1 MAKTSEITKPYFSHD
16 ESASQDGKILKMFRD
31 FRKLAKEMSKE
42 ELESFVAVGAYG
54 IFWRIVEFMHGN
66 NLLVDDVDVLAD
78 DLRIE
83 TKYIQQILNDYEL
96 FRIEGD
102 CYISDRILK
111 NLNKQKSKSE
121 KNKVAVETRW
131 LLSDF
136 DKTYEDVFGRKPM
149 LSPEEIEALKKYSQQ
164 ISDLR
169 EKLPD
174 LIYTLKGLKFET
186 DTKFVPSANWLLK
199 GNNLLRLY
207 NGEFGKLKHK
217 LTEKEIKDA
226 EQKRAEEEAKK
237 NQPTDLELEC
247 RNCYNKIDSLEIIKK
262 YYAGMKKPSIQRGK
276 IFIIPTMRTELMEKF
291 DITDKEIIEMFN
303 KENEE

>member
-31 FRKLAKEMSKE
+31 FRKLSKEMTQE

-66 NLLVDDVDVLAD
+66 NLLVDDVDVIAD
-78 DLRIE
+78 DLRIDTRFIE
-83 TKYIQQILNDYEL
+83 MILNNYEL

-111 NLNKQKSKSE
+111 NLNKQQSKSE
-121 KNKVAVETRW
+121 KSKTAVETRW

-136 DKTYEDVFGRKPM
+136 DKNFEDIFGKKPV
-149 LSPEEIEALKKYSQQ
+149 LSSDEIEALKKYSQQ

-174 LIYTLKGLKFET
+174 LLYTLKGLKFET

-217 LTEKEIKDA
+217 LTEKEIA
-226 EQKRAEEEAKK
+226 EQKKKQEQEEAKR
-237 NQPTDLELEC
+237 NEPSELELQVE
-247 RNCYNKIDSLEIIKK
+247 KISSKADALDLIVEQYKGK
-262 YYAGMKKPSIQRGK
+262 SIPMSMGK
-276 IFIIPTMRTELMEKF
+276 IFILPTLKDLMNKF
-291 DITDKEIIEMFN
+291 DITTAEVIERHKEF
-303 KENEE
+303 EE

>member
-31 FRKLAKEMSKE
+31 FRKLSKEMTQE

-66 NLLVDDVDVLAD
+66 NLLVDDVDVIAD
-78 DLRIE
+78 DLRID
-83 TKYIQQILNDYEL
+83 TKFIEMILNNYEL

-111 NLNKQKSKSE
+111 NLNKQQSKSE
-121 KNKVAVETRW
+121 KSKTAVETRW

-136 DKTYEDVFGRKPM
+136 DKNFEDIFGRKPV
-149 LSPEEIEALKKYSQQ
+149 LSSDEIEALKKYSQQ

-174 LIYTLKGLKFET
+174 LLYTLKGLKFET

-217 LTEKEIKDA
+217 LTEKEIA
-226 EQKRAEEEAKK
+226 EQKKLQEEKEAELNK
-237 NQPTDLELEC
+237 PSELEMQAE
-247 RNCYNKIDSLEIIKK
+247 RISSKADALDFIVGLY
-262 YYAGMKKPSIQRGK
+262 RGK
-276 IFIIPTMRTELMEKF
+276 SIPMNSGKMFLIPTLKDLAKKF
-291 DITDKEIIEMFN
+291 DITNAEIIERH
-303 KENEE
+303 KEIEE

>member
-31 FRKLAKEMSKE
+31 FRKLSKEMTRE

-66 NLLVDDVDVLAD
+66 NLLVNDVDVIAD
-78 DLRIE
+78 DLRID
-83 TKYIQQILNDYEL
+83 TKFIEMILNNYEL

-111 NLNKQKSKSE
+111 NLNKQQSKSE
-121 KNKVAVETRW
+121 KSKTAVETRW

-136 DKTYEDVFGRKPM
+136 DKNFEDIFGKKPV
-149 LSPEEIEALKKYSQQ
+149 LSSDEIEALKKYSQQ

-174 LIYTLKGLKFET
+174 LLYTLKGLKFET

-217 LTEKEIKDA
+217 LTEKEIA
-226 EQKRAEEEAKK
+226 EQKKLQEEKEAELNK
-237 NQPTDLELEC
+237 PSELEMQAE
-247 RNCYNKIDSLEIIKK
+247 RISSKADALDFIVGQYRGK
-262 YYAGMKKPSIQRGK
+262 SIPMNSGK
-276 IFIIPTMRTELMEKF
+276 IFLIPTLKDLAKKF
-291 DITDKEIIEMFN
+291 DITNAEIIERH
-303 KENEE
+303 KEIEE

>member
-31 FRKLAKEMSKE
+31 FRKLSKEMTQE

-66 NLLVDDVDVLAD
+66 NLLVDDVDVIAD
-78 DLRIE
+78 DLRID
-83 TKYIQQILNDYEL
+83 TKFIEMILNNYEL

-111 NLNKQKSKSE
+111 NLNKQQSKSE
-121 KNKVAVETRW
+121 KSKTAVETRW

-136 DKTYEDVFGRKPM
+136 DKNFEDIFGKKPV
-149 LSPEEIEALKKYSQQ
+149 LSSDEIEALKKYSQQ

-174 LIYTLKGLKFET
+174 LLYTLKGLKFET

-207 NGEFGKLKHK
+207 NGEFGNLKHK
-217 LTEKEIKDA
+217 LTEKEIA
-226 EQKRAEEEAKK
+226 EQKKLQEEKEAELNKPA
-237 NQPTDLELEC
+237 ELEMQAE
-247 RNCYNKIDSLEIIKK
+247 RISSKADALDFIVGQY
-262 YYAGMKKPSIQRGK
+262 RGK
-276 IFIIPTMRTELMEKF
+276 SIPMNSGRIFLIPTLKDLAKKF
-291 DITDKEIIEMFN
+291 DITNAEIIERH
-303 KENEE
+303 KEIEE

>member
-31 FRKLAKEMSKE
+31 FRKLSKEMTQE

-66 NLLVDDVDVLAD
+66 NLLVDDVDVIAD
-78 DLRIE
+78 DLRID
-83 TKYIQQILNDYEL
+83 TKFIEMILNNYEL
-96 FRIEGD
+96 FRIKGD

-111 NLNKQKSKSE
+111 NLNKQQSKSE
-121 KNKVAVETRW
+121 KSKTAVETRW

-136 DKTYEDVFGRKPM
+136 DKNFEDIFGKKPV
-149 LSPEEIEALKKYSQQ
+149 LSSDEIEALKKYSQQ

-174 LIYTLKGLKFET
+174 LLYTLKGLKFET

-207 NGEFGKLKHK
+207 NGEFGNLKHK
-217 LTEKEIKDA
+217 LTEKEIA
-226 EQKRAEEEAKK
+226 EQKKLQEEKEAELNK
-237 NQPTDLELEC
+237 PSELEMQAE
-247 RNCYNKIDSLEIIKK
+247 RISSKADALDFIVGQY
-262 YYAGMKKPSIQRGK
+262 RGK
-276 IFIIPTMRTELMEKF
+276 SIPMNSGRIFLIPTLKDLAKKF
-291 DITDKEIIEMFN
+291 DITNTEIIERH
-303 KENEE
+303 KEIEE

>member
-31 FRKLAKEMSKE
+31 FRKLSKEMTRE

-66 NLLVDDVDVLAD
+66 NLLVDDVDVIAD
-78 DLRIE
+78 DLRIDTRFIE
-83 TKYIQQILNDYEL
+83 MILNNYEL

-111 NLNKQKSKSE
+111 NLNKQQSKSE
-121 KNKVAVETRW
+121 KSKTAVETRW

-136 DKTYEDVFGRKPM
+136 DKNFEDIFGKKPV
-149 LSPEEIEALKKYSQQ
+149 LSSDEIEALKKYSQQ

-174 LIYTLKGLKFET
+174 LLYTLKGLKFET
-186 DTKFVPSANWLLK
+186 DTKFVPSVNWLLK

-217 LTEKEIKDA
+217 LTEKEIA
-226 EQKRAEEEAKK
+226 EQKKLQEEKEAELNK
-237 NQPTDLELEC
+237 PSELEMQAE
-247 RNCYNKIDSLEIIKK
+247 RISSKADALDFIVGQYRGK
-262 YYAGMKKPSIQRGK
+262 SIPMNSGK
-276 IFIIPTMRTELMEKF
+276 IFLIPTLKDLAKKF
-291 DITDKEIIEMFN
+291 DITNAEIIERH
-303 KENEE
+303 KEIEE

>member
-31 FRKLAKEMSKE
+31 FRKLSKEMTQE

-66 NLLVDDVDVLAD
+66 NLLVDDVDVIAD
-78 DLRIE
+78 DLRIDTRFIE
-83 TKYIQQILNDYEL
+83 MILNNYEL

-111 NLNKQKSKSE
+111 NLNKQQSKSE
-121 KNKVAVETRW
+121 KSKTAVETRW

-136 DKTYEDVFGRKPM
+136 DKNFEDIFGKKPV
-149 LSPEEIEALKKYSQQ
+149 LSSDEIEALKKYSQQ

-174 LIYTLKGLKFET
+174 LLYTLKGLKFET

-217 LTEKEIKDA
+217 LTEKEIA
-226 EQKRAEEEAKK
+226 EQKKKQEQEEAKR
-237 NQPTDLELEC
+237 NEPSELELQVE
-247 RNCYNKIDSLEIIKK
+247 KISSK
-262 YYAGMKKPSIQRGK
+262 AGALDLIVEQYKGKSIPMSMGK
-276 IFIIPTMRTELMEKF
+276 IFILPTLKDLMNKF
-291 DITDKEIIEMFN
+291 DITTAEVIERHKEF
-303 KENEE
+303 EE

>member
-31 FRKLAKEMSKE
+31 FRKMSKEMTRE

-54 IFWRIVEFMHGN
+54 VFWRIVEFMHGN

-78 DLRIE
+78 DLRID

-111 NLNKQKSKSE
+111 NLNKQQSKSE
-121 KNKVAVETRW
+121 KSKTAVETRW

-136 DKTYEDVFGRKPM
+136 DKNYEDVFGKKPV
-149 LSPEEIEALKKYSQQ
+149 LSSEEIEALKKYSQQ

-207 NGEFGKLKHK
+207 NGEFGKLRHK
-217 LTEKEIKDA
+217 KTESEIKA
-226 EQKRAEEEAKK
+226 EQKRIEQEEAERNK
-237 NQPTDLELEC
+237 PSELELQIE
-247 RNCYNKIDSLEIIKK
+247 RISGKADAIQFIKDFYSGKRVVINCGR
-262 YYAGMKKPSIQRGK
+262 A
-276 IFIIPTMRTELMEKF
+276 FILPTLRTLTEKF
-291 DITDKEIIEMFN
+291 DITEKELLDNLQN
-303 KENEE
+303 KEEE

>member
-31 FRKLAKEMSKE
+31 FRKLSKEMTQE

-66 NLLVDDVDVLAD
+66 NLLVDDVDVIAD
-78 DLRIE
+78 DLRID
-83 TKYIQQILNDYEL
+83 TKFIEMILNNYEL

-111 NLNKQKSKSE
+111 NLNKQQSKSE
-121 KNKVAVETRW
+121 KSKTAVETRW

-136 DKTYEDVFGRKPM
+136 DKNFEDIFGKKPV
-149 LSPEEIEALKKYSQQ
+149 LSSDEIEALKKYSQQ

-174 LIYTLKGLKFET
+174 LLYTLKGLKFET

-207 NGEFGKLKHK
+207 NGEFGNLKHN
-217 LTEKEIKDA
+217 LTEKEIA
-226 EQKRAEEEAKK
+226 EQKKLQEEKEAELNK
-237 NQPTDLELEC
+237 PSELEMQAE
-247 RNCYNKIDSLEIIKK
+247 RISGKADALDFIVGQY
-262 YYAGMKKPSIQRGK
+262 RGK
-276 IFIIPTMRTELMEKF
+276 SIPMNSGRIFLIPTLKDLAKKF
-291 DITDKEIIEMFN
+291 DITNAEIIERH
-303 KENEE
+303 KEIEE

>member
-31 FRKLAKEMSKE
+31 FRKLSKEMTQE

-66 NLLVDDVDVLAD
+66 NLLVDDVDVIAD
-78 DLRIE
+78 DLRID
-83 TKYIQQILNDYEL
+83 TKFIEMILNNYEL

-111 NLNKQKSKSE
+111 NLNKQQSKSE
-121 KNKVAVETRW
+121 KSKTAVETRW

-136 DKTYEDVFGRKPM
+136 DKNFEDIFGKKPV
-149 LSPEEIEALKKYSQQ
+149 LSSDEIEALKKYSQQ

-174 LIYTLKGLKFET
+174 LLYTLKDLKFET

-207 NGEFGKLKHK
+207 NGEFGNLKHK
-217 LTEKEIKDA
+217 LTEKEIA
-226 EQKRAEEEAKK
+226 EQKKLQEEKEAELNK
-237 NQPTDLELEC
+237 PSELEMQAE
-247 RNCYNKIDSLEIIKK
+247 RISSKADALDFIVGQY
-262 YYAGMKKPSIQRGK
+262 RGK
-276 IFIIPTMRTELMEKF
+276 SIPMNSGRIFLIPTLKDLAKKF
-291 DITDKEIIEMFN
+291 DITNAEIIERH
-303 KENEE
+303 KEIEE

>member
-31 FRKLAKEMSKE
+31 FRKLSKEMTQE
-42 ELESFVAVGAYG
+42 ELESFVVVGAYG

-66 NLLVDDVDVLAD
+66 NLLVDDVDVIAD
-78 DLRIE
+78 DLRID
-83 TKYIQQILNDYEL
+83 TKFIEMILNNYEL

-111 NLNKQKSKSE
+111 NLNKQQSKSE
-121 KNKVAVETRW
+121 KSKTAVETRW

-136 DKTYEDVFGRKPM
+136 DKNFEDIFGKKPV
-149 LSPEEIEALKKYSQQ
+149 LSSDEIEALKKYSQQ

-174 LIYTLKGLKFET
+174 LLYTLKGLKFET

-207 NGEFGKLKHK
+207 NGEFGNLKHK
-217 LTEKEIKDA
+217 LTEKEIA
-226 EQKRAEEEAKK
+226 EQKKLQEEKEAELNK
-237 NQPTDLELEC
+237 PSELEMQAE
-247 RNCYNKIDSLEIIKK
+247 RISSKADALDFIVGQY
-262 YYAGMKKPSIQRGK
+262 RGK
-276 IFIIPTMRTELMEKF
+276 SIPMNSGRIFLIPTLKDLAKKF
-291 DITDKEIIEMFN
+291 DITNAEIIERH
-303 KENEE
+303 KEIEE

>member
-31 FRKLAKEMSKE
+31 FRKLSKEMTQE

-66 NLLVDDVDVLAD
+66 NLLVDDVDVIAD
-78 DLRIE
+78 DLRIDTRFIE
-83 TKYIQQILNDYEL
+83 MILNNYEL

-111 NLNKQKSKSE
+111 NLNKQQSKSE
-121 KNKVAVETRW
+121 KSKTAVETRW

-136 DKTYEDVFGRKPM
+136 DKNFEDIFGKKPV
-149 LSPEEIEALKKYSQQ
+149 LSSDEIEALKKYSQQ

-174 LIYTLKGLKFET
+174 LLYTLKGLKFET

-217 LTEKEIKDA
+217 LTEKEIA
-226 EQKRAEEEAKK
+226 EQKKKQEQEEAKR
-237 NQPTDLELEC
+237 NEPSELELQVE
-247 RNCYNKIDSLEIIKK
+247 KISSKADALDLIVEQYKGK
-262 YYAGMKKPSIQRGK
+262 SIPMSMGK
-276 IFIIPTMRTELMEKF
+276 IFILPTLKDLMNKF
-291 DITDKEIIEMFN
+291 DITTAEVVERHKEF
-303 KENEE
+303 EE

>member
-31 FRKLAKEMSKE
+31 FRKMSKEMTRE

-54 IFWRIVEFMHGN
+54 VFWRIVEFMHGN

-78 DLRIE
+78 DLRID

-111 NLNKQKSKSE
+111 NLNKQQSKSE
-121 KNKVAVETRW
+121 KNKKSAETRW

-136 DKTYEDVFGRKPM
+136 DKNYEDVFGKKPV
-149 LSPEEIEALKKYSQQ
+149 LSSEEIEALKKYSQQ

-207 NGEFGKLKHK
+207 NGEFGKLRHRK
-217 LTEKEIKDA
+217 TEKEIKAEEAELNA
-226 EQKRAEEEAKK
+226 EQLEREESEKKRQAE
-237 NQPTDLELEC
+237 
-247 RNCYNKIDSLEIIKK
+247 IDSIDSKADAIEYISK
-262 YYAGMKKPSIQRGK
+262 YTFNAGGK
-276 IFIIPTMRTELMEKF
+276 LFVNPAVQPLQTKF
-291 DITDKEIIEMFN
+291 DITIQELREYIATK
-303 KENEE
+303 NEGV

>member
-31 FRKLAKEMSKE
+31 FRKLSKEMTQE

-66 NLLVDDVDVLAD
+66 NLLVDDVDVIAD
-78 DLRIE
+78 DLRID
-83 TKYIQQILNDYEL
+83 TKFIEMILNNYEL

-111 NLNKQKSKSE
+111 NLNKQQSKSE
-121 KNKVAVETRW
+121 KSKTAVETRW

-136 DKTYEDVFGRKPM
+136 DKNFEDIFGKKPV
-149 LSPEEIEALKKYSQQ
+149 LSSDEIEALKKYSQQ

-174 LIYTLKGLKFET
+174 LLYTLKGLKFET

-207 NGEFGKLKHK
+207 NGEFGNLKHK
-217 LTEKEIKDA
+217 LTEKEIA
-226 EQKRAEEEAKK
+226 EQKKLQEEKEAELNK
-237 NQPTDLELEC
+237 PSELEMQAE
-247 RNCYNKIDSLEIIKK
+247 RISSKADALDFIVGQYREK
-262 YYAGMKKPSIQRGK
+262 SIPMNSGR
-276 IFIIPTMRTELMEKF
+276 IFLIPTLKDLAKKF
-291 DITDKEIIEMFN
+291 DITNAEIIERH
-303 KENEE
+303 KEIEE

>member
-31 FRKLAKEMSKE
+31 FRKLSKEMTQE

-66 NLLVDDVDVLAD
+66 NLLVDDVDVIAD
-78 DLRIE
+78 DLRID
-83 TKYIQQILNDYEL
+83 TKFIEMILNNYEL

-111 NLNKQKSKSE
+111 NLNKQQSKSE
-121 KNKVAVETRW
+121 KSKTAVETRW

-136 DKTYEDVFGRKPM
+136 DKNFEDIFGKKPV
-149 LSPEEIEALKKYSQQ
+149 LSSDEIEALKKYSQQ

-174 LIYTLKGLKFET
+174 LLYTLKGLKFET

-207 NGEFGKLKHK
+207 NGEFGNLKHK
-217 LTEKEIKDA
+217 LTEKEIA
-226 EQKRAEEEAKK
+226 EQKKLQEEKEAELNK
-237 NQPTDLELEC
+237 PSELEMQAE
-247 RNCYNKIDSLEIIKK
+247 RISSKADALDFIVGQY
-262 YYAGMKKPSIQRGK
+262 RGK
-276 IFIIPTMRTELMEKF
+276 SIPMNSGRIFLIPTLKDLAKKF
-291 DITDKEIIEMFN
+291 DITNAEIIERH
-303 KENEE
+303 KEIEE

>member
-31 FRKLAKEMSKE
+31 FRKLSKEMTQE

-66 NLLVDDVDVLAD
+66 NLLVDDVDVIAD
-78 DLRIE
+78 DLRID
-83 TKYIQQILNDYEL
+83 TKFIEMILNNYEL

-111 NLNKQKSKSE
+111 NLNKQQSKSE
-121 KNKVAVETRW
+121 KNKKSAETRW

-136 DKTYEDVFGRKPM
+136 DKNFEDIFGKKPV
-149 LSPEEIEALKKYSQQ
+149 LSSDEIEALKKYSQQ

-174 LIYTLKGLKFET
+174 LLYTLKGLKFET

-207 NGEFGKLKHK
+207 NGEFGNLKHK
-217 LTEKEIKDA
+217 LTEKEIA
-226 EQKRAEEEAKK
+226 EQKKLQEEKEAELNK
-237 NQPTDLELEC
+237 PSELEMQAE
-247 RNCYNKIDSLEIIKK
+247 RISSKADALDFIVGQY
-262 YYAGMKKPSIQRGK
+262 RGK
-276 IFIIPTMRTELMEKF
+276 SIPMNSGRIFLIPTLKDLAKKF
-291 DITDKEIIEMFN
+291 DITNAEIIERH
-303 KENEE
+303 KEIEE

>member
-1 MAKTSEITKPYFSHD
+1 
-16 ESASQDGKILKMFRD
+16 MFRD
-31 FRKLAKEMSKE
+31 FHKLSKEMTRE

-66 NLLVDDVDVLAD
+66 NLLVNDVDVIAD
-78 DLRIE
+78 DLRID
-83 TKYIQQILNDYEL
+83 TKFIEMILNNYEL

-111 NLNKQKSKSE
+111 NLNKQQSKSE
-121 KNKVAVETRW
+121 KSKTAVETRW

-136 DKTYEDVFGRKPM
+136 DKNFEDIFGKKPV
-149 LSPEEIEALKKYSQQ
+149 LSSDEIEALKKYSQQ

-174 LIYTLKGLKFET
+174 LLYTLKGLKFET

-217 LTEKEIKDA
+217 LTEKEIA
-226 EQKRAEEEAKK
+226 EQKKLQEEKEAELNK
-237 NQPTDLELEC
+237 PSELEMQAE
-247 RNCYNKIDSLEIIKK
+247 RISSKADALDFIVGQYRGK
-262 YYAGMKKPSIQRGK
+262 SIPMNSGK
-276 IFIIPTMRTELMEKF
+276 IFLIPTLKDLAKKF
-291 DITDKEIIEMFN
+291 DITNAEIIERH
-303 KENEE
+303 KEIEE

>member
-31 FRKLAKEMSKE
+31 FRKMSKEMTRE

-54 IFWRIVEFMHGN
+54 VFWRIVEFMHGN

-78 DLRIE
+78 DLRID

-111 NLNKQKSKSE
+111 NLNKQQSKSE
-121 KNKVAVETRW
+121 KNKKSAETRW

-136 DKTYEDVFGRKPM
+136 DKNYEDVFGKKPV
-149 LSPEEIEALKKYSQQ
+149 LSSEEIEALKKYSQQ

-207 NGEFGKLKHK
+207 NGEFGKLRHRK
-217 LTEKEIKDA
+217 TEKEIKAEEAELNA
-226 EQKRAEEEAKK
+226 EQLEREESEKKRQAE
-237 NQPTDLELEC
+237 
-247 RNCYNKIDSLEIIKK
+247 IDSIDSKADAVEYISK
-262 YYAGMKKPSIQRGK
+262 YTFNAGGK
-276 IFIIPTMRTELMEKF
+276 LFVNPAVQPLQTKF
-291 DITDKEIIEMFN
+291 DITIQELREYIATK
-303 KENEE
+303 NEGV

>member
-31 FRKLAKEMSKE
+31 FRKLSKEMTQE

-66 NLLVDDVDVLAD
+66 NLLVDDVDVIAD
-78 DLRIE
+78 DLRID
-83 TKYIQQILNDYEL
+83 TKFIEMILNNYEL

-111 NLNKQKSKSE
+111 NLNKQQSKSE
-121 KNKVAVETRW
+121 KSKTAVETRW

-136 DKTYEDVFGRKPM
+136 DKNFEDIFGKKPV
-149 LSPEEIEALKKYSQQ
+149 LSSDEIEALKKYSQQ

-174 LIYTLKGLKFET
+174 LLYTLKGLKFET

-217 LTEKEIKDA
+217 LTEKEIA
-226 EQKRAEEEAKK
+226 EQKKLQEEKEAELNK
-237 NQPTDLELEC
+237 PSELEMQAE
-247 RNCYNKIDSLEIIKK
+247 RISSKADALDFIVGQYRGK
-262 YYAGMKKPSIQRGK
+262 SIPMNSGK
-276 IFIIPTMRTELMEKF
+276 IFLIPTLKDLAKKF
-291 DITDKEIIEMFN
+291 DITNAEIIERH
-303 KENEE
+303 KEIEE

>member
-1 MAKTSEITKPYFSHD
+1 MAKTSEITKPYF
-16 ESASQDGKILKMFRD
+16 SASQDGKILKMFRD
-31 FRKLAKEMSKE
+31 FRKLSKEMTRE

-66 NLLVDDVDVLAD
+66 NLLVNDVDVIAD
-78 DLRIE
+78 DLRID
-83 TKYIQQILNDYEL
+83 TKFIEMILNNYEL

-111 NLNKQKSKSE
+111 NLNKQQSKSE
-121 KNKVAVETRW
+121 KSKTAVETRW

-136 DKTYEDVFGRKPM
+136 DKNFEDIFGKKPV
-149 LSPEEIEALKKYSQQ
+149 LSSDEIEALKKYSQQ

-174 LIYTLKGLKFET
+174 LLYTLKGLKFET

-217 LTEKEIKDA
+217 LTEKEIA
-226 EQKRAEEEAKK
+226 EQKKLQEEKEAELNK
-237 NQPTDLELEC
+237 PSELEMQAE
-247 RNCYNKIDSLEIIKK
+247 RISSKADALDFIVGQYKNISHTYIERLSKK
-262 YYAGMKKPSIQRGK
+262 V
-276 IFIIPTMRTELMEKF
+276 
-291 DITDKEIIEMFN
+291 
-303 KENEE
+303 

>member
-31 FRKLAKEMSKE
+31 FRKLSKEMTRE

-66 NLLVDDVDVLAD
+66 NLLVDDVDVIAD
-78 DLRIE
+78 DLRID
-83 TKYIQQILNDYEL
+83 TKFIEMILNNYEL

-111 NLNKQKSKSE
+111 NLNKQQSKSE
-121 KNKVAVETRW
+121 KNKKSAETRW

-136 DKTYEDVFGRKPM
+136 DKNFEDIFGKKPV
-149 LSPEEIEALKKYSQQ
+149 LSSDEIEALKKYSQQ

-174 LIYTLKGLKFET
+174 LLYTLKGLKFET

-217 LTEKEIKDA
+217 LTEKEIA
-226 EQKRAEEEAKK
+226 EQKKKQEQEEAKR
-237 NQPTDLELEC
+237 NEPSELELQVE
-247 RNCYNKIDSLEIIKK
+247 KISSKADALDLIVEQYKGK
-262 YYAGMKKPSIQRGK
+262 SIPMSMGK
-276 IFIIPTMRTELMEKF
+276 IFILPTLKDLMNKF
-291 DITDKEIIEMFN
+291 DITTAEVIERHKEF
-303 KENEE
+303 EE

>member
-31 FRKLAKEMSKE
+31 FRKLSKEMTKE

-66 NLLVDDVDVLAD
+66 NLLVNDVDVLAD
-78 DLRIE
+78 DLRID
-83 TKYIQQILNDYEL
+83 TKYIEQILNNYEL

-111 NLNKQKSKSE
+111 NLNKQQSKSE
-121 KNKVAVETRW
+121 KSKNAVETRW

-136 DKTYEDVFGRKPM
+136 DKNYEDVFGIKPV
-149 LSPEEIEALKKYSQQ
+149 LSTEEIEVLKKYSTQ

-174 LIYTLKGLKFET
+174 IIYTLKGLKFET
-186 DTKFVPSANWLLK
+186 DIKFVPSANWLLK

-217 LTEKEIKDA
+217 LTESEIAEQRKREEEERAERNKPSEIEMQIESVSGKAEALDIIANYYKDRQLVESRGKLMLFPPFRSLVQKFDLTNKEIK
-226 EQKRAEEEAKK
+226 EVCQH
-237 NQPTDLELEC
+237 
-247 RNCYNKIDSLEIIKK
+247 
-262 YYAGMKKPSIQRGK
+262 
-276 IFIIPTMRTELMEKF
+276 
-291 DITDKEIIEMFN
+291 

>member
-78 DLRIE
+78 DLRID
-83 TKYIQQILNDYEL
+83 TKYIEQILNGYEL

-121 KNKVAVETRW
+121 KNKVAVEVRW

-136 DKTYEDVFGRKPM
+136 DKNYEDVFGRKPM

-164 ISDLR
+164 INDLR

-217 LTEKEIKDA
+217 LTEKEIADL
-226 EQKRAEEEAKK
+226 KRKEEEERAKLEE
-237 NQPTDLELEC
+237 PTELELRVE
-247 RNCYNKIDSLEIIKK
+247 KASGKFEALEIIKE
-262 YYAGMKKPSIQRGK
+262 YHANKKLVIQRGK
-276 IFIIPTMRTELMEKF
+276 PFIIPTLRILVERF
-291 DITDKEIIEMFN
+291 DLTDKEIIDVCN

>member
-31 FRKLAKEMSKE
+31 FRKLSKEMTKE

-66 NLLVDDVDVLAD
+66 NLLVNDVDVLAD
-78 DLRIE
+78 DLRID
-83 TKYIQQILNDYEL
+83 TKYIEQILNNYEL

-111 NLNKQKSKSE
+111 NLNKQQSKSE
-121 KNKVAVETRW
+121 KSKSAVETRW

-136 DKTYEDVFGRKPM
+136 DKNYEDVFGKKPV
-149 LSPEEIEALKKYSQQ
+149 LSSEEIEALKKYSQQ

-174 LIYTLKGLKFET
+174 LIYTLKGLKFDT

-217 LTEKEIKDA
+217 LTESEIAEQRKREEEERAERNKPSEIEMQIESVSGKAEALDIIANYYKDRQLVESRGKLMLFPPFRSLVQKFDLTNKEIK
-226 EQKRAEEEAKK
+226 EVCQH
-237 NQPTDLELEC
+237 
-247 RNCYNKIDSLEIIKK
+247 
-262 YYAGMKKPSIQRGK
+262 
-276 IFIIPTMRTELMEKF
+276 
-291 DITDKEIIEMFN
+291 

>member
-31 FRKLAKEMSKE
+31 FRKLSKEMTQE

-66 NLLVDDVDVLAD
+66 NLLVDDVDVIAD
-78 DLRIE
+78 DLRID
-83 TKYIQQILNDYEL
+83 TKFIEMILNNYEL

-111 NLNKQKSKSE
+111 NLNKQQSKSE
-121 KNKVAVETRW
+121 KSKTAVETRW

-136 DKTYEDVFGRKPM
+136 DKNFEDIFGKKPV
-149 LSPEEIEALKKYSQQ
+149 LSSDEIEALKKYSQQ

-174 LIYTLKGLKFET
+174 LLYTLKGLKFET

-217 LTEKEIKDA
+217 LTEKEIA
-226 EQKRAEEEAKK
+226 EQKKKQEQEEAKR
-237 NQPTDLELEC
+237 NEPSELELQVE
-247 RNCYNKIDSLEIIKK
+247 KISSKADALDLIVEQYKEK
-262 YYAGMKKPSIQRGK
+262 SIPMSMGK
-276 IFIIPTMRTELMEKF
+276 IFILPTLKDLMNKF
-291 DITDKEIIEMFN
+291 DITTAEVIERHKEF
-303 KENEE
+303 EE

>member
-31 FRKLAKEMSKE
+31 FRKLSKEMTQE

-66 NLLVDDVDVLAD
+66 NLLVDDVDVIAD
-78 DLRIE
+78 DLRID
-83 TKYIQQILNDYEL
+83 TKFIEMILNNYEL

-111 NLNKQKSKSE
+111 NLNKQQSKSE
-121 KNKVAVETRW
+121 KSKTAVETRW

-136 DKTYEDVFGRKPM
+136 DKNFEDIFGKKPV
-149 LSPEEIEALKKYSQQ
+149 LSSDEIEALKKYSQQ

-174 LIYTLKGLKFET
+174 LLYTLKGLKFET

-207 NGEFGKLKHK
+207 NGEFGNLKHK
-217 LTEKEIKDA
+217 LTEKEIA
-226 EQKRAEEEAKK
+226 EQKKLQEEKEAELNK
-237 NQPTDLELEC
+237 PSELEMQAE
-247 RNCYNKIDSLEIIKK
+247 RISSKADALDFIVGQYRGK
-262 YYAGMKKPSIQRGK
+262 SIPMNSGK
-276 IFIIPTMRTELMEKF
+276 IFLIPTLKDLAKKF
-291 DITDKEIIEMFN
+291 DITNAEIIERH
-303 KENEE
+303 KEIEE

>member
-31 FRKLAKEMSKE
+31 FRKLAKEMTKE

-66 NLLVDDVDVLAD
+66 NLLVNDVDVLAD
-78 DLRIE
+78 DLRID
-83 TKYIQQILNDYEL
+83 TKYIEQILNGYEL

-111 NLNKQKSKSE
+111 NLNKQQSKSE
-121 KNKVAVETRW
+121 KSKVAVETRW

-136 DKTYEDVFGRKPM
+136 DKNYEDIFGKKPV
-149 LSPEEIEALKKYSQQ
+149 LSTEEIDALKKYSQQ

-174 LIYTLKGLKFET
+174 IIYTLKGLKFET
-186 DTKFVPSANWLLK
+186 DTKFVPSVNWLLK

-207 NGEFGKLKHK
+207 NGEFGNLKHK
-217 LTEKEIKDA
+217 LTEREIA
-226 EQKRAEEEAKK
+226 EQRKKAEQEQAERNK
-237 NQPTDLELEC
+237 PSELELRVE
-247 RNCYNKIDSLEIIKK
+247 RVSGKAEALEIIRD
-262 YYAGMKKPSIQRGK
+262 YYSNAKLTHIRGK
-276 IFIIPTMRTELMEKF
+276 LFIMPTLRTLAEKF
-291 DITDKEIIEMFN
+291 DITDAEILEVCQHKET
-303 KENEE
+303 EE